1 MTYTIICY
9 DDDGNVIDNIHCEYS
24 VNDEVY
30 YIYQNIFGKYKVNK
44 SYIYSICFTDMLS
57 YQLENG
63 MFIHQDYISTNLDS
77 MLKRA
82 EFLNTKRKL
91 LKR

>member
-9 DDDGNVIDNIHCEYS
+9 DDDGRIKDNIHCEYS
-24 VNDEVY
+24 VDDKVY
-30 YIYQNIFGKYKVNK
+30 YIYRNIFGKYKVGE
-44 SYIYSICFTDMLS
+44 SYIDSICFTDMLS

-63 MFIHQDYISTNLDS
+63 MFVCPDYISTNLDS

-82 EFLNTKRKL
+82 ESFNTKRKL